1 MAAPVLTLL
10 FLSYVMFVLSGTALI
25 IATALAFLLVL
36 RVALDVRDLR
46 REPPSRPPH
55 PSRRRTAK
63 SRYLMPAARPWFR
76 RTSCP

>member
-1 MAAPVLTLL
+1 MGRRHRRVKVRSEARVAAPVLTLL

-46 REPPSRPPH
+46 REPPSRPP
-55 PSRRRTAK
+55 PSQP
-63 SRYLMPAARPWFR
+63 S
-76 RTSCP
+76 